1 MFRNPPETETRCN
14 CSGEIIGQSMCR
26 RITVRDESV
35 SRSVLTT
42 KARDAR
48 SRKCPG
54 AAILRSGVESDL
66 GRPSPISYT

>member
-35 SRSVLTT
+35 SGLFEPQ
-42 KARDAR
+42 KQDMQ
-48 SRKCPG
+48 G
-54 AAILRSGVESDL
+54 AGSAQGQQSQGVGWSL
-66 GRPSPISYT
+66 I

>member
-1 MFRNPPETETRCN
+1 MFRNPWETETRCN
-14 CSGEIIGQSMCR
+14 WSGQIIAQSMCR
-26 RITVRDESV
+26 RITVKDESA

-66 GRPSPISYT
+66 VRPSPISYT

>member
-48 SRKCPG
+48 SRKCPER
-54 AAILRSGVESDL
+54 AILRSGVESDL
-66 GRPSPISYT
+66 VGPSPISYT